1 MTSTHGFEDFVRSY
15 QNMVYTTA
23 VRILGNEADAQD
35 IAQEVFLR
43 AYKHYDSISKSKA
56 AGGWLKTVTRNLC
69 INHFTRYRN
78 RWTTFTDQYRKQGEE
93 GAEGEILLPEDE
105 SSRVDLDNL
114 DRSEIISNALNALPE
129 KQRVPL
135 VLFHFESL
143 SYEEIA
149 SQMKVSLSKTKTD
162 ISRGRQA
169 LKKVLSRT
177 LEDDHEFSA
186 WK

>member
-1 MTSTHGFEDFVRSY
+1 MTSTNGFENFVRSY

-23 VRILGNEADAQD
+23 VRILGNETDAQD

-43 AYKHYDSISKSKA
+43 AFKHYESISGSET

-69 INHFTRYRN
+69 INHITRYRN
-78 RWTTFTDQYRKQGEE
+78 RWTTFTDQFSKCGNE
-93 GAEGEILLPEDE
+93 GDDGEIVLPEDE
-105 SSRVDLDNL
+105 TSNVDLDNL
-114 DRSEIISNALNALPE
+114 DRSEILSNALETLPE

-135 VLFHFESL
+135 VLYHFENL
-143 SYEEIA
+143 SYDEIS
-149 SQMKVSLSKTKTD
+149 SQMKVSLSKIKTD

-177 LEDDHEFSA
+177 MEDTHEFNA
-186 WK
+186 